1 MVNKKLIILRVACF
15 TLSLLIMVFIFSM
28 SAQDAETSSNTSGGL
43 IESVIRFFDKGFT
56 ELSQIE
62 QEEYVGKFQ
71 FIVRKL
77 AHFSVYL
84 ALGFTLS
91 AGMQT
96 FVKLRVFVRTL
107 FAFIIGVLYAI
118 SDEIHQIFVPGRSCE
133 LRDMLIDSTGIL
145 IGSLFIMALFLL
157 IKRIKNKAV
166 V

>member
-43 IESVIRFFDKGFT
+43 IESVIRFFDKGFA

-118 SDEIHQIFVPGRSCE
+118 LDEIHQIFVPGRSCE
-133 LRDMLIDSTGIL
+133 LRDMLIDSIGIL

>member
-118 SDEIHQIFVPGRSCE
+118 LDEIHQIFVPGRSCE

>member
-1 MVNKKLIILRVACF
+1 MVNKKLIILRVASF

-62 QEEYVGKFQ
+62 QEEYVERFQ

-96 FVKLRVFVRTL
+96 FVKLRVSVRTII
-107 FAFIIGVLYAI
+107 AFIIGVLYAI
-118 SDEIHQIFVPGRSCE
+118 LDEIHQIFVPGRSCE
-133 LRDMLIDSTGIL
+133 LRDMLIDSSGIL

>member
-28 SAQDAETSSNTSGGL
+28 SAQDAETSSNTSGGH
-43 IESVIRFFDKGFT
+43 IESVIRFFDKGFA

-118 SDEIHQIFVPGRSCE
+118 LDEIHQIFVPGRSCE

>member
-43 IESVIRFFDKGFT
+43 IESVIRFFDKGFA

-118 SDEIHQIFVPGRSCE
+118 LDEIHQIFVPGRSCE

-157 IKRIKNKAV
+157 IKRTKNKAV

>member
-43 IESVIRFFDKGFT
+43 IESVIRFFDKGFA

-84 ALGFTLS
+84 ALGFALS

-118 SDEIHQIFVPGRSCE
+118 LDEIHQIYVPGRSCE

-157 IKRIKNKAV
+157 IKRTKNKAV

>member
-43 IESVIRFFDKGFT
+43 IESVIRFFDKGFA

-118 SDEIHQIFVPGRSCE
+118 LDEIHQIFVPGRSCE
-133 LRDMLIDSTGIL
+133 LRDMLIDSSGIL

>member
-43 IESVIRFFDKGFT
+43 IESVIRFFDKGFA

-118 SDEIHQIFVPGRSCE
+118 LDEIHQIFVPGRSCE

>member
-62 QEEYVGKFQ
+62 QEEYVERFQ

-96 FVKLRVFVRTL
+96 FVKLRVSVRTII
-107 FAFIIGVLYAI
+107 AFIIGVLYAI
-118 SDEIHQIFVPGRSCE
+118 LDEIHQIFVPGRSCE

>member
-43 IESVIRFFDKGFT
+43 IESVIRFFDKGFA

-96 FVKLRVFVRTL
+96 FVKLRVFVRTF

-118 SDEIHQIFVPGRSCE
+118 LDEIHQIFVPGRSCE

>member
-43 IESVIRFFDKGFT
+43 IESVIRFFDKGFA

-118 SDEIHQIFVPGRSCE
+118 LDEIHQIYVPGRSCE

>member
-1 MVNKKLIILRVACF
+1 MVNKKRIILRVACF

-43 IESVIRFFDKGFT
+43 IESVIRFFDKGFA

-118 SDEIHQIFVPGRSCE
+118 LDEIHQIFVPGRSCE

>member
-43 IESVIRFFDKGFT
+43 IESVIRFFDKGFA

-84 ALGFTLS
+84 ALGFTFS

-107 FAFIIGVLYAI
+107 FAFIIGVFYAI
-118 SDEIHQIFVPGRSCE
+118 LDEIHQNFVPGRSCE